1 MNARLP
7 MTRVTAFAQRAAL
20 RCAWCHQRRIAA
32 GWLYELQRRQGMT
45 KRVIVTGGS
54 GLAGKWVVEDLVA
67 HGYEVL
73 NVDRVPMAKG
83 TARTLITDITDAGQV
98 FNALASTT
106 TAKEFDDDIEPK
118 PIDAVVHFA
127 AIPRILVTT
136 DNEVFR
142 INVMGTYNVLDAAA
156 KLGIKKVIVASS
168 ETTYGVVFAHRH
180 RDPVYFPLDEDYPVD
195 PMDSYATSKVINEV
209 TAKAFHARTGAD
221 IYCLRIGNVLDPV
234 DYQKFPTWLKDP
246 ALRKRI
252 AWSYID
258 GRDLATACRLGIEK
272 DGLGFTVMNVAADDV
287 SSDRPV
293 AELLKTYY
301 PNVPVRKPLG
311 EFETLLSNE
320 KLKRLL
326 GWQQAYRWREQV
338 SGQS

>member
-1 MNARLP
+1 
-7 MTRVTAFAQRAAL
+7 
-20 RCAWCHQRRIAA
+20 
-32 GWLYELQRRQGMT
+32 MT

-73 NVDRVPMAKG
+73 NLDRVPMAKQ
-83 TARTLITDITDAGQV
+83 TARTLITDLTDAGQV
-98 FNALASTT
+98 FNALASSTT
-106 TAKEFDDDIEPK
+106 SKEFDDDIEPK
-118 PIDAVVHFA
+118 PIDAIVHFA

-142 INVMGTYNVLDAAA
+142 INVMATYNVLDAAS
-156 KLGIKKVIVASS
+156 KYGIKKVILASS

-180 RDPVYFPLDEDYPVD
+180 RDPAYFPLDENYPVD

-209 TAKAFHARTGAD
+209 TGKAFHARTGAD
-221 IYCLRIGNVLDPV
+221 IYCFRIGNVLDPA
-234 DYQKFPTWLKDP
+234 DYAKFPTWLKDP
-246 ALRKRI
+246 ILRKRI

-272 DGLGFTVMNVAADDV
+272 DGLGFEVMNVAADDV
-287 SSDRPV
+287 SSDLPT
-293 AELLKTYY
+293 AELLKRFY
-301 PNVPVRKPLG
+301 PNVPVKKQLG

-326 GWQQAYRWREQV
+326 GWKQQYHWREQP
-338 SGQS
+338 GAK

>member
-1 MNARLP
+1 
-7 MTRVTAFAQRAAL
+7 
-20 RCAWCHQRRIAA
+20 
-32 GWLYELQRRQGMT
+32 MT

-73 NVDRVPMAKG
+73 NVDRVPMARQ
-83 TARTLITDITDAGQV
+83 TARTLITDLTDAGQV
-98 FNALASTT
+98 FNALASST
-106 TAKEFDDDIEPK
+106 TAREFDQDIEPK
-118 PIDAVVHFA
+118 PVDAIVHFA

-142 INVMGTYNVLDAAA
+142 INVMGTYNVLDAAS
-156 KLGIKKVIVASS
+156 KYGIKKVILASS

-180 RDPVYFPLDEDYPVD
+180 RDPAYFPLDETYPVD

-209 TAKAFHARTGAD
+209 TGKAFHARTGAD
-221 IYCLRIGNVLDPV
+221 IYCFRIGNVLDPS
-234 DYQKFPTWLKDP
+234 DYAKFPTWLKDP

-272 DGLGFTVMNVAADDV
+272 DGLGFEVMNVAADDV
-287 SSDRPV
+287 SSDLPT
-293 AELLKTYY
+293 AELLKRYY
-301 PNVPVRKPLG
+301 PNVPVKKPLG
-311 EFETLLSNE
+311 EYETLLSNE

-326 GWQQAYRWREQV
+326 GWQQQYRWREQAAK
-338 SGQS
+338 

>member
-1 MNARLP
+1 
-7 MTRVTAFAQRAAL
+7 
-20 RCAWCHQRRIAA
+20 
-32 GWLYELQRRQGMT
+32 MT

-54 GLAGKWVVEDLVA
+54 GLAGKWVVENLVE

-73 NVDRVPMAKG
+73 NLDRVPMPRR

-98 FNALASTT
+98 FNALASS
-106 TAKEFDDDIEPK
+106 TAPTEFVPDLEPK
-118 PIDAVVHFA
+118 PIDAIVHFA
-127 AIPRILVTT
+127 AIPRIMVTT

-142 INVMGTYNVLDAAA
+142 INVMGTYNILDAAS
-156 KLGIKKVIVASS
+156 KLGIRKVIVASS

-180 RDPVYFPLDEDYPVD
+180 RNPQYFPLDEQYPVD

-221 IYCLRIGNVLDPV
+221 LYCFRIGNVLDPE
-234 DYQKFPTWLKDP
+234 DYAKFTQWNKDP
-246 ALRKRI
+246 SLRKRI

-258 GRDLATACRLGIEK
+258 GRDLAEAARLGIEK
-272 DGLGFTVMNVAADDV
+272 DGLGFEVMNIAADDV
-287 SSDRPV
+287 SSDLPT
-293 AELLKTYY
+293 AELLKRFY
-301 PNVPVRKPLG
+301 PEVPVKKQLG

-326 GWQQAYRWREQV
+326 GWKQKYYWRDQV
-338 SGQS
+338 K

>member
-1 MNARLP
+1 
-7 MTRVTAFAQRAAL
+7 
-20 RCAWCHQRRIAA
+20 
-32 GWLYELQRRQGMT
+32 MT

-73 NVDRVPMAKG
+73 NLDRVPMAKQ
-83 TARTLITDITDAGQV
+83 TARTLITDLTDAGQV
-98 FNALASTT
+98 FNALASST
-106 TAKEFDDDIEPK
+106 TAREFDDDIEPK
-118 PIDAVVHFA
+118 PIDAIVHFA
-127 AIPRILVTT
+127 AIPRILITT

-142 INVMGTYNVLDAAA
+142 VNVMGTYNVLDAAS
-156 KLGIKKVIVASS
+156 KYGIKKVILASS

-180 RDPVYFPLDEDYPVD
+180 RDPEYFPLDETYPVD

-209 TAKAFHARTGAD
+209 TGKAFHARTGAD
-221 IYCLRIGNVLDPV
+221 VYCFRIGNVLEPS
-234 DYQKFPTWLKDP
+234 DYAKFPTWFKDP

-272 DGLGFTVMNVAADDV
+272 DGLGFEVMNVAADDV
-287 SSDRPV
+287 SSDLPT
-293 AELLKTYY
+293 AELLKRFY
-301 PNVPVRKPLG
+301 PDVPVKKQLG

-326 GWQQAYRWREQV
+326 GWQQQYRWREQV
-338 SGQS
+338 GK

>member
-1 MNARLP
+1 
-7 MTRVTAFAQRAAL
+7 
-20 RCAWCHQRRIAA
+20 
-32 GWLYELQRRQGMT
+32 MT

-54 GLAGKWVVEDLVA
+54 GLAGKWVVENLVE

-73 NVDRVPMAKG
+73 NLDRVPMPRR

-98 FNALASTT
+98 FNALASS
-106 TAKEFDDDIEPK
+106 TAPTEFVPDLEPK
-118 PIDAVVHFA
+118 PIDAIVHFA
-127 AIPRILVTT
+127 AIPRIMVTT

-142 INVMGTYNVLDAAA
+142 INVMGTYNILDAAS
-156 KLGIKKVIVASS
+156 KLGIRKVIVASS

-180 RDPVYFPLDEDYPVD
+180 RNPQYFPLDEQYPVD

-221 IYCLRIGNVLDPV
+221 LYCFRIGNVLDPE
-234 DYQKFPTWLKDP
+234 DYAKFAEWNKDP
-246 ALRKRI
+246 SLRERI

-258 GRDLATACRLGIEK
+258 GRDLAEAARLGIEK
-272 DGLGFTVMNVAADDV
+272 DGLGFEVMNVAADDV
-287 SSDRPV
+287 SSDLPT
-293 AELLKTYY
+293 AELLKRFY
-301 PNVPVRKPLG
+301 PEVPVKKPLG

-326 GWQQAYRWREQV
+326 GWKQKYYWRDQAK
-338 SGQS
+338 

>member
-1 MNARLP
+1 
-7 MTRVTAFAQRAAL
+7 
-20 RCAWCHQRRIAA
+20 
-32 GWLYELQRRQGMT
+32 MT

-98 FNALASTT
+98 FNALASSTT
-106 TAKEFDDDIEPK
+106 PREFDDDIEPK
-118 PIDAVVHFA
+118 QIDAIVHFA

-142 INVMGTYNVLDAAA
+142 INVMGTYNILDAAS
-156 KLGIKKVIVASS
+156 KLGIRKVIVASS

-180 RDPVYFPLDEDYPVD
+180 RDPVYFPLDEEYPVD
-195 PMDSYATSKVINEV
+195 PMDSYATSKVINEI

-221 IYCLRIGNVLDPV
+221 IYCFRIGNVLDPV
-234 DYQKFPTWLKDP
+234 DYRKFPAWLADP

-258 GRDLATACRLGIEK
+258 GRDLATAARLAIEK
-272 DGLGFTVMNVAADDV
+272 DGLGFQVMNVAADDV
-287 SSDRPV
+287 SSDLPT
-293 AELLKTYY
+293 AELLQRFY
-301 PNVPVRKPLG
+301 PDVPVRKQLG
-311 EFETLLSNE
+311 EYETLLSNE
-320 KLKRLL
+320 KLKRSL

-338 SGQS
+338 AK

>member
-1 MNARLP
+1 
-7 MTRVTAFAQRAAL
+7 
-20 RCAWCHQRRIAA
+20 
-32 GWLYELQRRQGMT
+32 MT

-83 TARTLITDITDAGQV
+83 TARTLLTDLTDAGQV
-98 FNALASTT
+98 FNALASSV
-106 TAKEFDDDIEPK
+106 KLREFDDDIEPK

-127 AIPRILVTT
+127 AIPRIFTTT

-142 INVMGTYNVLDAAA
+142 INVMGTYNVLDAAS
-156 KLGIKKVIVASS
+156 KLGIKKVILASS
-168 ETTYGVVFAHRH
+168 ETTYGTVFAHRH

-209 TAKAFHARTGAD
+209 TAKAFHRRTGMD
-221 IYCLRIGNVLDPV
+221 IYCFRIGNVLDPV
-234 DYQKFPTWLKDP
+234 DYEKFATWNKDP
-246 ALRKRI
+246 SLRKRI
-252 AWSYID
+252 TWSYID

-272 DGLGFTVMNVAADDV
+272 DGLGFEVMNVAADDV
-287 SSDRPV
+287 SSDLPT
-293 AELLKTYY
+293 AELIKRFY
-301 PNVPVRKPLG
+301 PNVPVKKPMG
-311 EFETLLSNE
+311 EFETILSNE

-326 GWQQAYRWREQV
+326 GWKQAYKWREQV
-338 SGQS
+338 KK

>member
-1 MNARLP
+1 
-7 MTRVTAFAQRAAL
+7 
-20 RCAWCHQRRIAA
+20 
-32 GWLYELQRRQGMT
+32 MT

-98 FNALASTT
+98 FNALASSTT
-106 TAKEFDDDIEPK
+106 PREFDDDIEPK
-118 PIDAVVHFA
+118 QIDAIVHFA

-142 INVMGTYNVLDAAA
+142 INVMGTYNILDAAS
-156 KLGIKKVIVASS
+156 KLGIRKVIVASS

-180 RDPVYFPLDEDYPVD
+180 RNPVYFPLDEEYPVD
-195 PMDSYATSKVINEV
+195 PMDSYATSKVINEI

-221 IYCLRIGNVLDPV
+221 IYCFRIGNVLDPV
-234 DYQKFPTWLKDP
+234 DYQKFPTWLADP

-258 GRDLATACRLGIEK
+258 GRDLATAARLAIEK
-272 DGLGFTVMNVAADDV
+272 DGLGFQVMNVAADDV
-287 SSDRPV
+287 SSDLPT
-293 AELLKTYY
+293 AELLKRFY
-301 PNVPVRKPLG
+301 PDVPVRKKLG

-320 KLKRLL
+320 KLKRSL
-326 GWQQAYRWREQV
+326 GWEQAYKWREQV
-338 SGQS
+338 AK

>member
-1 MNARLP
+1 
-7 MTRVTAFAQRAAL
+7 
-20 RCAWCHQRRIAA
+20 
-32 GWLYELQRRQGMT
+32 MT

-73 NVDRVPMAKG
+73 NVDRVPMAKA

-118 PIDAVVHFA
+118 PIDAIVHFA

-142 INVMGTYNVLDAAA
+142 INVMGTYNILDAAS
-156 KLGIKKVIVASS
+156 KLGIRKVIVASS

-221 IYCLRIGNVLDPV
+221 IYCFRIGNVLDPV
-234 DYQKFPTWLKDP
+234 DYQKFPAWLENP

-258 GRDLATACRLGIEK
+258 GRDLATAARLAIEK
-272 DGLGFTVMNVAADDV
+272 DGLGFQVMNVAADDV
-287 SSDRPV
+287 SSDLPT
-293 AELLKTYY
+293 AELLKRFY
-301 PNVPVRKPLG
+301 PDVPLKKALG
-311 EFETLLSNE
+311 ESETLLSND

-326 GWQQAYRWREQV
+326 GWQQAYKWREQTAR
-338 SGQS
+338 

>member
-1 MNARLP
+1 
-7 MTRVTAFAQRAAL
+7 
-20 RCAWCHQRRIAA
+20 
-32 GWLYELQRRQGMT
+32 MT

-98 FNALASTT
+98 FNALASSTT
-106 TAKEFDDDIEPK
+106 PKEFDEDIEPK
-118 PIDAVVHFA
+118 PIDAIVHFA

-136 DNEVFR
+136 DSEVFR
-142 INVMGTYNVLDAAA
+142 INVMGTYNILDAAS
-156 KLGIKKVIVASS
+156 KYGIRKVIVASS

-180 RDPVYFPLDEDYPVD
+180 RNPVYFPLDEEYPVD

-221 IYCLRIGNVLDPV
+221 IYCFRIGNVLDPA
-234 DYQKFPTWLKDP
+234 DYQRFPSWLADP

-258 GRDLATACRLGIEK
+258 GRDLATATRLAIEK
-272 DGLGFTVMNVAADDV
+272 DGLGFQVMNVAADDV
-287 SSDRPV
+287 SSDLPT
-293 AELLKTYY
+293 AELLKRFY

-320 KLKRLL
+320 KLKRSLA
-326 GWQQAYRWREQV
+326 WQQAYKWREQAAK
-338 SGQS
+338 